1 MATREERMKILEMV
15 SNGTIS
21 LDEADRLLEA
31 LGNTDTVSAETRPV
45 GRNPKWLKVRVTDT
59 ASNRPRVNISIP
71 VMLVKAALKLG
82 GKISFAG
89 LKESNIGLEGVK
101 TLEEAISSGEIG
113 KIVDVYDEEDEKHVE
128 VYLE

>member
-1 MATREERMKILEMV
+1 MATREERRKILEMAT
-15 SNGTIS
+15 NGTIS

-31 LGNTDTVSAETRPV
+31 LGNANTMPAETHPV
-45 GRNPKWLKVRVTDT
+45 GRNPKWLKVKVTDT
-59 ASNRPRVNISIP
+59 VSNRPRVNVSIP

-89 LKESNIGLEGVK
+89 LKESNISMDGLK
-101 TLEEAISSGEIG
+101 TLEEAIFAGEIG
-113 KIVDVYDEEDEKHVE
+113 KIVDVYDEEDKEHVE